1 MSKKKLVGLL
11 QDQKSKFQD
20 DLAFLIA
27 QVGSHSQ
34 SSFGKQVDAF
44 GLRLA
49 HVGVLKAIFQAAGV
63 TQRQLGDALG
73 MFPSNL
79 VRLIDELEEKGLVR
93 RVKSAEDRRSY
104 TLQLTKKGQGVVLEL
119 ITLTRA
125 HEDRICASLAPAKR
139 QELTRLLQK
148 IATEQGLR
156 PGVHP
161 ELPGLKSHQEAESR
175 TPRS

>member
-1 MSKKKLVGLL
+1 MRMKRSATSLKDRKSDL
-11 QDQKSKFQD
+11 QQ

-34 SSFGKQVDAF
+34 TSFGKQVDPF

-49 HVGVLKAIFQAAGV
+49 HVGVLKAIFQANGL
-63 TQRQLGDALG
+63 TQRELGDALG

-93 RVKSAEDRRSY
+93 RGKSTEDRRSY
-104 TLQLTKKGQGVVLEL
+104 MLQLTEKGQGVALEL
-119 ITLTRA
+119 IALTKA
-125 HEDRICASLAPAKR
+125 HQDRICTSLALAERK
-139 QELTRLLQK
+139 ELTRLLQK

-161 ELPGLKSHQEAESR
+161 ELPGLRSRSAER
-175 TPRS
+175 L

>member
-1 MSKKKLVGLL
+1 MRSKQPALPLKHRQSNL
-11 QDQKSKFQD
+11 QER
-20 DLAFLIA
+20 LAFLIA

-49 HVGVLKAIFQAAGV
+49 HVGVLKQIFRADGL
-63 TQRQLGDALG
+63 TQRELGDALG

-79 VRLIDELEEKGLVR
+79 VRLIDELEKKGLVR
-93 RVKSAEDRRSY
+93 RGKSAEDRRSY
-104 TLQLTKKGQGVVLEL
+104 TLQLTEKGQGVALEL

-125 HEDRICASLAPAKR
+125 HQDRICTSLAPAER
-139 QELTRLLQK
+139 RELTRLLQK

-161 ELPGLKSHQEAESR
+161 ELPGLKSRRAGKL
-175 TPRS
+175 